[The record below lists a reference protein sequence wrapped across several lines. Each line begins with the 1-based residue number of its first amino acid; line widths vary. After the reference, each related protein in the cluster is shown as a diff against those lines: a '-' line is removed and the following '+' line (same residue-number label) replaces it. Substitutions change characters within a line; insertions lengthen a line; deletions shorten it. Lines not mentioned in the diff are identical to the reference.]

1 MVRVAGIEQRE
12 AAAVTVHAIQVRL
25 VQLFA
30 GLTTLSRQ
38 PHLLRRGID
47 RDDAVG
53 VPLSRGERALL
64 AAVEAVHVEHAPTGL
79 LRPPEKIATLL
90 EVRDVLR
97 LERGAFDGIGEQR
110 LDGAGGHVHFDEV
123 DGALRTIATH
133 HAHFVTV
140 HGPVHIHQRL
150 VLPLGHVDLLHGLLA
165 ATEGPQFAARD
176 VFFAGHRVLVVD
188 QHRAR
193 LGEDVHE
200 EQILHLALVAAHE
213 RERLAVG

>member
-1 MVRVAGIEQRE
+1 MVRVAGIKQRE
-12 AAAVTVHAIQVRL
+12 AATVTVHTIQVRL
-25 VQLFA
+25 VQLFS
-30 GLTTLSRQ
+30 GLTTLSRH

-64 AAVEAVHVEHAPTGL
+64 AAVEAVHVVHAPAGL
-79 LRPPEKIATLL
+79 LRPPEEVTALL
-90 EVRDVLR
+90 QIGDVFR
-97 LERGAFDGIGEQR
+97 LERGAFDGVGEQR
-110 LDGAGGHVHFDEV
+110 LDGAGGDVHFDEI
-123 DGALRTIATH
+123 DGALRPIATH
-133 HAHFVTV
+133 HTHFVTV
-140 HGPVHIHQRL
+140 HGPVHVHQRL